1 LRALLVAVLVSL
13 SSAALAPAATGGWGH
28 ALPEDDL
35 AQVNSVSCRSPG
47 DCSAGG
53 YSAFAQGHQAM
64 VVSEVHGRW
73 RTAINVPG
81 SAALNAGEDAAVN
94 SVSCASPGNCGAGG
108 FYADDTTAGQA
119 FVASQVNGS
128 WHKAVVFPGI
138 TALNTGG
145 IAAVT
150 SVSCASAGDC
160 SAAGYYTDNQAQPHL
175 FVVSEVRGA
184 WGKPIAIPG
193 ITALSHGL
201 FAGVSSVSCASA
213 GNCAAGG
220 WFTDRQG
227 NRQAFLV
234 SEVNNT
240 WRAAFE
246 VPGTAAL
253 NSAGLAEVTSVSCP
267 SAGNCAAGGYYE
279 ITVDGDAHGPLEAFV
294 VSKVKGT
301 WRNAIEVPGT
311 AALNHGD
318 AQTTSVSCPSS
329 GNCAAGGSYIDDSR
343 HGIEQGFVASEVNGT
358 WRKAI
363 EVPATGA
370 VNIGPF
376 AGVTS
381 VSCASPG
388 NCAAGGFYT
397 GRGHH
402 QQAFVLSQVNG
413 TWQDAVEV
421 PGIAALNAGGQAQ
434 VTTVSC
440 VTARDC
446 AAAGFY
452 TASFSAEDGFV
463 VSRTS

>member
-1 LRALLVAVLVSL
+1 V
-13 SSAALAPAATGGWGH
+13 PAAAGGRGH
-28 ALPEDDL
+28 ALPEDDF
-35 AQVNSVSCRSPG
+35 AQINSVSCRSPG
-47 DCSAGG
+47 NCSGGG

-73 RTAINVPG
+73 RTAISVPG

-108 FYADDTTAGQA
+108 YYADDTTAGQA
-119 FVASQVNGS
+119 FVASQVNGT

-145 IAAVT
+145 IAAV
-150 SVSCASAGDC
+150 SA
-160 SAAGYYTDNQAQPHL
+160 
-175 FVVSEVRGA
+175 
-184 WGKPIAIPG
+184 
-193 ITALSHGL
+193 
-201 FAGVSSVSCASA
+201 VSCASA

-234 SEVNNT
+234 SEVNGT
-240 WRAAFE
+240 WRTAFE

-253 NSAGLAEVTSVSCP
+253 NSAGLAEITSVSCP

-279 ITVDGDAHGPLEAFV
+279 KTVDGDAHGPLEAFV

-318 AQTTSVSCPSS
+318 AQTTSVSCASS
-329 GNCAAGGSYIDDSR
+329 GNCAAGGSYIDDS
-343 HGIEQGFVASEVNGT
+343 HFGIEQGFVASEVNGT
-358 WRKAI
+358 WRPAI

-370 VNIGPF
+370 VNVGPF

-402 QQAFVLSQVNG
+402 QQAFVVSQVKG
-413 TWQDAVEV
+413 TWQDAIEV
-421 PGIAALNAGGQAQ
+421 PGTATLNAGGQAQ

-440 VTARDC
+440 VTVRDC

-452 TASFSAEDGFV
+452 TGKVSSQDGFV